1 MEAVAQVPAANPLAK
16 MASLIPQVDD
26 DASEALASLDA
37 VPARP
42 TRLRVLSGGD
52 AGCLDDNGDLWSRPA
67 PTFVDPDELAH
78 ETSAMS
84 RVADAFENRVG
95 MLFGGVTK
103 ESAAGAVERA
113 KEHALGLIDRQTSRI
128 SERRERIAAQPKP
141 HMRRAEPRRPV
152 AEMLGE
158 TLFPEEDDGLVT
170 PVEPPSAVS
179 DVRPH
184 APRDGD
190 ADAPLNPP
198 LAGRVPD
205 WLADSMPRDERI
217 AILKRQG
224 YADSSFMPTRRLGRA
239 PDAGSTAELPSAK
252 IARIAVA
259 EDAAREMEEPATMES
274 DVCGNP
280 PVDDGDVHVVPRIHA
295 DVEKHALRVEN
306 PVGSE
311 VEEPTDETGSRDFTH
326 RVEKS
331 ERDVENSVENSR
343 PTVENRPKT
352 TGEPSPERPRRTIDP
367 ALAGRYAR
375 SLGELRGDRPV
386 PRPTWRRVFLSGGTA
401 DELLVAKRMI
411 LSLLSKTSH
420 LDEFVVFADAGR
432 SAIERLSELTR
443 TRLAGGR
450 PYYDVMVQLSGW
462 QADAACRLESS
473 VAEACGI
480 RRIALS
486 GVERELSRA

>member
-26 DASEALASLDA
+26 DVSEALASLDA

-52 AGCLDDNGDLWSRPA
+52 VGCLDDDGDLWSRPA
-67 PTFVDPDELAH
+67 STFVDPDELAH

-113 KEHALGLIDRQTSRI
+113 KEHALGIIDRQSSRF
-128 SERRERIAAQPKP
+128 SERRESAAARPKP
-141 HMRRAEPRRPV
+141 HMRRAKPTRPV
-152 AEMLGE
+152 TEMLAE
-158 TLFPEEDDGLVT
+158 ALFPEADDGLVT
-170 PVEPPSAVS
+170 PVEPPSTVG
-179 DVRPH
+179 DVRSHVPKDDAEDAATA
-184 APRDGD
+184 APR
-190 ADAPLNPP
+190 PSV
-198 LAGRVPD
+198 AGRVPE
-205 WLADSMPRDERI
+205 WLSAGTSRDERI

-224 YADSSFMPTRRLGRA
+224 YDESLFAPARRPEPALDD
-239 PDAGSTAELPSAK
+239 PGSTTGLPSTA
-252 IARIAVA
+252 IARLADADEAASNLDELA
-259 EDAAREMEEPATMES
+259 E
-274 DVCGNP
+274 
-280 PVDDGDVHVVPRIHA
+280 I
-295 DVEKHALRVEN
+295 VEN
-306 PVGSE
+306 
-311 VEEPTDETGSRDFTH
+311 
-326 RVEKS
+326 S
-331 ERDVENSVENSR
+331 ERDVENHVENSHEH
-343 PTVENRPKT
+343 VENPVV
-352 TGEPSPERPRRTIDP
+352 TGEVGELKQPACHRVENHVENPEPHVEDRQPTAVEPSTERPRRTPDP
-367 ALAGRYAR
+367 ALVGRYAR

-401 DELLVAKRMI
+401 DELLAAKRMI

-420 LDEFVVFADAGR
+420 LDEFVVFADASR

-443 TRLAGGR
+443 TRLVGGR